1 VYAQRV
7 ITSVDRFR
15 LGNLLDCRETR
26 PLANAEV
33 LDELA
38 WRLEEAVAVPPQKLS
53 ADVVSMNSIVKLIDV
68 RAKREMLCA
77 VVYPA
82 ELDLVDNGVSVLG
95 PIGAALVGNEVG
107 DLVEWWDGEN
117 AGRWRIAEIVRQPE
131 QDGDF
136 YR

>member
-1 VYAQRV
+1 MVAQRV
-7 ITSVDRFR
+7 ITSLDRFR
-15 LGNLLDCRETR
+15 LGNMLDCRETR
-26 PLANAEV
+26 PLATAEV

-38 WRLEEAVAVPPQKLS
+38 WRLEEAVAVPPQKLP
-53 ADVVSMNSIVKLIDV
+53 ANVVSMNSVV
-68 RAKREMLCA
+68 RLVDDSASRELVCT

-82 ELDLVDNGVSVLG
+82 EMDLVDKGVSVLG

-117 AGRWRIAEIVRQPE
+117 PGRWRIAEIVRQPE

>member
-1 VYAQRV
+1 M
-7 ITSVDRFR
+7 
-15 LGNLLDCRETR
+15 LDCRETR
-26 PLANAEV
+26 PLATAEV

-38 WRLEEAVAVPPQKLS
+38 WRLEEAVAVPPQKLP
-53 ADVVSMNSIVKLIDV
+53 ANVVSMNSVV
-68 RAKREMLCA
+68 RLVDDSASRELVCT

-82 ELDLVDNGVSVLG
+82 EMDLVDKGVSVLG

-117 AGRWRIAEIVRQPE
+117 PGRWRIAEIVRQPE